1 MIMEQRKLGPLTVSA
16 LGYGCMGLSGI
27 YGDISEADAIAVVRA
42 SADLGITLFDTSD
55 VYGPYTNERIL
66 GKAVQGIRDRLVIST
81 KFGQETLPDGSR
93 RINGRPDY
101 VRSACD
107 ASLQRLGLDHIDLYF
122 QHRVDKTVPIED
134 TVGAMAG
141 LVKAGKVRHLGL
153 SEASAKTIRRAHAVH
168 PIVAV
173 QTEYSLWSREVET
186 DVLPTLRE
194 LGIGF
199 VAYSPLGRGF
209 LTGQVKGPGS
219 LAANDARKMMP
230 RFQGDNLAHNL
241 ELIRQVE
248 TLAVEHKLS
257 PAQLALAWVLS
268 RGGDIVPIPG
278 SRRIERVKEN
288 LAALSL
294 RLDASDIALLDK
306 IAPPG
311 VASGDRYGAAMMATL
326 DD

>member
-1 MIMEQRKLGPLTVSA
+1 MEQRKLGPIAVSA
-16 LGYGCMGLSGI
+16 LGYGCMGLSGV
-27 YGDISEADAIAVVRA
+27 YGDISEADAVAVIRA
-42 SADLGITLFDTSD
+42 AADLGITFFDTSD

-66 GKAVQGIRDRLVIST
+66 GKAVPGIRDRLVIAT
-81 KFGQETLPDGSR
+81 KFGQETLPDGTR

-107 ASLQRLGLDHIDLYF
+107 ASLQRLGLDHVDLYF
-122 QHRVDKTVPIED
+122 QHRVDKSVPIED
-134 TVGAMAG
+134 TVGAMAD

-153 SEASAKTIRRAHAVH
+153 SEASATTIRRAHAVH

-173 QTEYSLWSREVET
+173 QSEYSLWSRDVEA

-209 LTGQVKGPGS
+209 LTGSVKGPDN
-219 LAANDARKMMP
+219 LAAKDARRMMP

-241 ELIRQVE
+241 DLIRRVE
-248 TLAVEHKLS
+248 ALAAQHRIS
-257 PAQLALAWVLS
+257 PAQLAIAWVLS
-268 RGGDIVPIPG
+268 RGGDVVPIPG

-288 LAALSL
+288 LAALSV
-294 RLDASDIALLDK
+294 RLAAGDLALLDQ

-311 VASGDRYGAAMMATL
+311 VAAGDRYGAAMMATL

>member
-1 MIMEQRKLGPLTVSA
+1 MEQRKLGTLAVSA
-16 LGYGCMGLSGI
+16 VGYGCMGLSGT
-27 YGDISEADAIAVVRA
+27 YGEISEGEAVAVVRA
-42 SADLGITLFDTSD
+42 AADLGITFFDTSD

-66 GKAVQGIRDRLVIST
+66 GKAVQGIRDRLVIAT
-81 KFGQETLPDGSR
+81 KFGQETLADGSR

-107 ASLQRLGLDHIDLYF
+107 ASLRRLGLDHVDLYF
-122 QHRVDKTVPIED
+122 QHRVDKSVPIED
-134 TVGAMAG
+134 TVGAMAD

-153 SEASAKTIRRAHAVH
+153 SEASAKTIRRANAVY
-168 PIVAV
+168 PIAAV
-173 QTEYSLWSREVET
+173 QSEYSLWSRDVEIE
-186 DVLPTLRE
+186 VLPTLRE

-209 LTGQVKGPGS
+209 LTGSVRGPDS

-241 ELIRQVE
+241 ELIRRME
-248 TLAVEHKLS
+248 ALAVEHKIS
-257 PAQLALAWVLS
+257 PAQLAIAWVLS
-268 RGGDIVPIPG
+268 RAGDVVPIPG

-288 LAALSL
+288 IAALSL
-294 RLDASDIALLDK
+294 RLAASDLALLDK

-326 DD
+326 DN